1 MLYTNMLDSLKLF
14 QDEID
19 LDKYINFDR
28 QVLRKKLLV

>member
-28 QVLRKKLLV
+28 QVLRKKLLL